1 LTASVIQYLRPESL
15 SEALG
20 ALAERPLVVLSG
32 GTDFYPARVGRLV
45 EEPVLDISGI
55 QELRG
60 IDEEAEH
67 IRIGATTTWSE
78 VVHAPLPGYFDCLKL
93 AAREVGGV
101 QIQNTGTVAG
111 NLCNASPAADG
122 VPPLLALSAEVEL
135 ASSTARRRLPLAD
148 FITGNR
154 ATRRDAGEL
163 LVAVHV
169 PKRSSMARSAFLK
182 LGARRY
188 LVISIAMIAV
198 VLDVDATGRITYAGV
213 AVGACSQVAKRIE
226 RLEAKLLGRRL
237 DSNLAALAA
246 EEDFEV
252 LSPISDVRA
261 ADWYRSEAALTL
273 VKRALSAV
281 PEPPATPATLRRP
294 L

>member
-1 LTASVIQYLRPESL
+1 LNASVTQYVRPVSL
-15 SEALG
+15 SEALD

-60 IDEEAEH
+60 IHEEAER
-67 IRIGATTTWSE
+67 IVIGATTTWSE
-78 VVHAPLPGYFDCLKL
+78 VLQASLPAYFDCLKL
-93 AAREVGGV
+93 AAREVGGI
-101 QIQNTGTVAG
+101 QIQNAGTVAG

-122 VPPLLALSAEVEL
+122 VPPLLALGAEVEL
-135 ASSTARRRLPLAD
+135 ASSTGRRRLPLAD

-169 PKRSSMARSAFLK
+169 PKRSTKARSSFLK

-188 LVISIAMIAV
+188 LVISIAMVAV
-198 VLDVDATGRITYAGV
+198 VLDVDAGERITYAGV
-213 AVGACSQVAKRIE
+213 AVGACSPVAKRIAL
-226 RLEAKLLGRRL
+226 LEAKVFGRRL
-237 DSNLAALAA
+237 DSSLAALAA
-246 EEDFEV
+246 EEDLEV

-261 ADWYRSEAALTL
+261 ADWYRTDAALTL
-273 VKRALSAV
+273 VRRAFSAV
-281 PEPPATPATLRRP
+281 A
-294 L
+294 

>member
-1 LTASVIQYLRPESL
+1 MNASVTQYVRPVSL
-15 SEALG
+15 SEALD

-60 IDEEAEH
+60 IHEEAER
-67 IRIGATTTWSE
+67 IVIGATTTWSE
-78 VVHAPLPGYFDCLKL
+78 VLQASLPAYFDCLKL
-93 AAREVGGV
+93 AAREVGGI
-101 QIQNTGTVAG
+101 QIQNAGTVAG

-122 VPPLLALSAEVEL
+122 VPPLLALGAEVEL
-135 ASSTARRRLPLAD
+135 ASSTGRRRLPLAD

-169 PKRSSMARSAFLK
+169 PKRSTKARSSFLK

-188 LVISIAMIAV
+188 LVISIAMVAV
-198 VLDVDATGRITYAGV
+198 VLDVDAGERITYAGV
-213 AVGACSQVAKRIE
+213 AVGACSPVAKRIAL
-226 RLEAKLLGRRL
+226 LEAKVFGRRL
-237 DSNLAALAA
+237 DSSLAALAA
-246 EEDFEV
+246 EEDLEV

-261 ADWYRSEAALTL
+261 ADWYRTDAALTL
-273 VKRALSAV
+273 VRRAFSAV
-281 PEPPATPATLRRP
+281 A
-294 L
+294 